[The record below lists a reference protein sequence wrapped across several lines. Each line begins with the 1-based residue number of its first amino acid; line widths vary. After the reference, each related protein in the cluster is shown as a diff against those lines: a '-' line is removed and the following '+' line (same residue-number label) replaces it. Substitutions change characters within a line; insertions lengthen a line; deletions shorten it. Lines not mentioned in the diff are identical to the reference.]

1 MRRLAPLVLG
11 AFALGM
17 DAYVIAGLMPAIG
30 TDLRVSTFAVG
41 LLVTVFT
48 LAYALLSPVGSVLGA
63 GLPARTVLLGALAVF
78 TVGNALSAL
87 APSLTLLLCARTIA
101 GLGAGVFMPTAAAT
115 AAGLVAAARRG
126 RALALITAGMSGGAA
141 LGVPIGVAVGQD
153 LGWRYTLWLV
163 TGLGLLACLGVGLT
177 LPSAGT
183 RVAPPRLRARVAV
196 LGERGVARIA
206 LVTFAASGTSIGA
219 YTYVSALLR
228 DTDGATSTAGYL
240 WVWGVGGMV
249 GCLGVGFLIDAWR
262 NTRSLQTVI
271 LATLALALLT
281 FPLLGRSF
289 AGALVGLFVWGAAG
303 WSSLAPQQH
312 RLLALTREH
321 GTVAVALNS
330 SALYLGSSAGATLG
344 GILVDAHGAVLE
356 CLVLGGVAA
365 LFALANRFATPGP
378 GTGAEKGPEMGEAPG
393 RWGRS
398 AGGLKD
404 PAVGGSAGGLGG

>member
-1 MRRLAPLVLG
+1 MRRLVPLVLG

-17 DAYVIAGLMPAIG
+17 DAYVIAGLMPSIG
-30 TDLRVSTFAVG
+30 ADLRVSTFAIG

-48 LAYALLSPVGSVLGA
+48 LAYALLSPIGSLLGA
-63 GLPARTVLLGALAVF
+63 GLPARTVLLGALSVF
-78 TVGNALSAL
+78 TVGNALSAY
-87 APSLTLLLCARTIA
+87 APSLTMLLCARVIA

-115 AAGLVAAARRG
+115 AAGLVSAARRG

-163 TGLGLLACLGVGLT
+163 TGLGLLACVGVGLT
-177 LPSAGT
+177 LRDGGS
-183 RVAPPRLRARVAV
+183 RVAPPPLRARFAV

-206 LVTFAASGTSIGA
+206 LVTFAASFTSIGA

-228 DTDGATSTAGYL
+228 NTDGATSTAAYL

-249 GCLGVGFLIDAWR
+249 GCLGIGLLIDAWR
-262 NTRSLQTVI
+262 DTRMLQTVI

-281 FPLLGRSF
+281 FPVLGRSF
-289 AGALVGLFVWGAAG
+289 VGALVGLFVWGAAG

-312 RLLALTREH
+312 RLLASTTKH

-344 GILVDAHGAVLE
+344 GVLVEAHGAELE
-356 CLVLGGVAA
+356 CLVLGAVAA
-365 LFALANRFATPGP
+365 LFALVNRFAKP
-378 GTGAEKGPEMGEAPG
+378 EPEMGEAPG

-398 AGGLKD
+398 AGSLKD
-404 PAVGGSAGGLGG
+404 PAVGGSAGGPGR

>member
-1 MRRLAPLVLG
+1 MRRLVPLVLG

-17 DAYVIAGLMPAIG
+17 DAYVIAGLMPSIG
-30 TDLRVSTFAVG
+30 VDLRVSTFAIG

-48 LAYALLSPVGSVLGA
+48 LAYALLSPIGSVLGA
-63 GLPARTVLLGALAVF
+63 GLPARTVLLGALGVF
-78 TVGNALSAL
+78 TVGNALSAY
-87 APSLTLLLCARTIA
+87 APSLTLLLCARVIA

-115 AAGLVAAARRG
+115 AAGLVSAARRG

-163 TGLGLLACLGVGLT
+163 TGLGLLACVGAGLT
-177 LPSAGT
+177 LREST
-183 RVAPPRLRARVAV
+183 RVAPPPLWARFAV

-206 LVTFAASGTSIGA
+206 VVTFAASFTSIGA
-219 YTYVSALLR
+219 YTYISALLCK
-228 DTDGATSTAGYL
+228 TDGATSTAAYL
-240 WVWGVGGMV
+240 WVWGIGGMV
-249 GCLGVGFLIDAWR
+249 GCLGIGCVIDAWR
-262 NTRSLQTVI
+262 DIRMLQTVI

-281 FPLLGRSF
+281 FPVLGRSF
-289 AGALVGLFVWGAAG
+289 VGALVGLFVWGAAG

-312 RLLALTREH
+312 RLLALTTKH

-344 GILVDAHGAVLE
+344 GVLVEAHGAVAE
-356 CLVLGGVAA
+356 CLVLGAVAA
-365 LFALANRFATPGP
+365 LFALVNRFATP
-378 GTGAEKGPEMGEAPG
+378 GPEMGEAPG

-398 AGGLKD
+398 AGSLKD
-404 PAVGGSAGGLGG
+404 PAVGGSAGGLGR